1 MADEEEITEE
11 ELKPVASEDSQ
22 AVSRSPL
29 VLILLAVNLVILGGL
44 AFIQYQLFQK
54 INQEEKVQDIVKSEM
69 EQNSMKISKA
79 LKKDDGVLIPL
90 ETFTANLAQGD
101 GPRRFLRLD
110 AVLKF
115 EKKHSKKEFE
125 ARKPQIRD
133 TIISILNSKRPGD
146 LLEKEGKE
154 FLKEEIKVSIN
165 NFMIDGNVID
175 IYYVGFQIN

>member
-1 MADEEEITEE
+1 MADEEEIKDEDI
-11 ELKPVASEDSQ
+11 KPVASQDPE

-29 VLILLAVNLVILGGL
+29 ILILLAVNLVFLGGL
-44 AFIQYQLFQK
+44 AFMQYKFFEK
-54 INQEEKVQDIVKSEM
+54 MSKEEKVKDIVASEM
-69 EQNSMKISKA
+69 ESSAVKVSKA
-79 LKKDDGVLIPL
+79 LKKDDGVLVPL

-101 GPRRFLRLD
+101 GARRFVRLD

-115 EKKHSKKEFE
+115 DKKHSEKEFE

-133 TIISILNSKRPGD
+133 TIISILNAKRPID

-154 FLKEEIKVSIN
+154 FLKEEIKASIN

>member
-1 MADEEEITEE
+1 MADGDEISNEEV
-11 ELKPVASEDSQ
+11 KPLASEDSQ

-29 VLILLAVNLVILGGL
+29 VLILLGLNLIILGGL
-44 AFIQYQLFQK
+44 AFMQFQLFEK
-54 INQEEKVQDIVKSEM
+54 MSKEEKVTDIVKSEM
-69 EQNSMKISKA
+69 EKNAIKVSKA
-79 LKKDDGVLIPL
+79 LKRDDGVLVPL

-101 GPRRFLRLD
+101 GARRFVRLD

-115 EKKHSKKEFE
+115 DRKHSRKEFD

-133 TIISILNSKRPGD
+133 TIISILNSKRPVD

-154 FLKEEIKVSIN
+154 FLKEEIKTSIN